1 MAILEVHWFIE
12 VDQKVLIIKLVWSVL
27 VQVNVDQ
34 DLLEFTLKY
43 LLLWIGSVRIWN
55 HKIKRIKNNF
65 FGFWLK
71 YCVQVHTYHLFRYSM
86 DYFLLQ
92 INFFGQ
98 KSLKSFFLLE
108 TTRIRN
114 KEEHVAFVH
123 LKIKSS
129 IAQHLLVII
138 TQPLKSKLTWFRW
151 WA

>member
-65 FGFWLK
+65 FGF
-71 YCVQVHTYHLFRYSM
+71 
-86 DYFLLQ
+86 
-92 INFFGQ
+92 
-98 KSLKSFFLLE
+98 
-108 TTRIRN
+108 
-114 KEEHVAFVH
+114 
-123 LKIKSS
+123 
-129 IAQHLLVII
+129 
-138 TQPLKSKLTWFRW
+138 
-151 WA
+151 